1 MLIKFPISI
10 ERHHY
15 MNINKDL
22 LGVISTS
29 KGAASIVKRKLD
41 KKGINP
47 STAAHKIGVNPST
60 LSRFFNGSDLS
71 ISLAAKLSHHF
82 GFDVETLFNLEA
94 QKKAHAAK
102 KLNID

>member
-1 MLIKFPISI
+1 
-10 ERHHY
+10 

-22 LGVISTS
+22 IGVLSAPT
-29 KGAASIVKRKLD
+29 GASSIVKRKLNS
-41 KKGINP
+41 KGINS
-47 STAAHKIGVNPST
+47 STAADKMGVNPST

-82 GFDVETLFNLEA
+82 GFDIDMLFNLEA
-94 QKKAHAAK
+94 QKKAYAAK

>member
-1 MLIKFPISI
+1 MLIKLPISI

-22 LGVISTS
+22 IGVVSAPS
-29 KGAASIVKRKLD
+29 GSASIVKRKLD
-41 KKGINP
+41 KEGINS
-47 STAAHKIGVNPST
+47 STAAHKMGVNPST

-82 GFDVETLFNLEA
+82 GFDIEMLFNLEA
-94 QKKAHAAK
+94 LKKAHAAK
-102 KLNID
+102 N